1 MREVVTKALEDARG
15 QKVVNKSQEAAV
27 TVTAPRSVLDA
38 CRAYRRRRVRGAVH
52 RGVGVTFA
60 EGDELAAE
68 VSKPTA
74 EKCPR
79 CWNYREL
86 GGNPNHPDVCERCG
100 DVLDAIGLRG
110 SGGRTHWREDR
121 RVDAAVGPP

>member
-1 MREVVTKALEDARG
+1 MSEDFGVIMGVREVVTKALEDARG

-27 TVTAPRSVLDA
+27 VVTAPRAVLDA
-38 CRAYRRRRVRGAVH
+38 VERYDAAVFEELFI
-52 RGVGVTFA
+52 VASVSFV
-60 EGDELAAE
+60 EGEELSAE
-68 VSKPTA
+68 VRKTTA

-100 DVLDAIGLRG
+100 DVLDAIGFTEG
-110 SGGRTHWREDR
+110 E
-121 RVDAAVGPP
+121 